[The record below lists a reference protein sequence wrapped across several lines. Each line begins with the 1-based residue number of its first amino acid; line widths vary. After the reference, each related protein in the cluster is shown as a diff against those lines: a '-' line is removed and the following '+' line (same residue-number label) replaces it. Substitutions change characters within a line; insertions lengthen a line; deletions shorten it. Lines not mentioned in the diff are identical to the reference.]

1 MTLERF
7 ELRNSIG
14 LAFVPIVL
22 LTFSIMS
29 NSHGMVLG
37 VISGCGAKLK
47 VSIMGLP
54 NQKGNASAIVTG
66 QPLGSSYHFAN
77 STILIPGIG
86 KGQVILGLQG
96 NQSGV
101 YSIVIKDLPSEMPRT
116 SFFGTGIPKDEV
128 CPASFL
134 SKLSHPPPGYIYV
147 PGIGMGEWDLTRN
160 LTKE

>member
-1 MTLERF
+1 MTLKHF
-7 ELRNSIG
+7 EICNSIV
-14 LAFVPIVL
+14 LALVLIVL
-22 LTFSIMS
+22 LTFTIMS
-29 NSHGMVLG
+29 NSHEMALG
-37 VISGCGAKLK
+37 IISGCGTKLK

-66 QPLGSSYHFAN
+66 QPVGSSYHFAN
-77 STILIPGIG
+77 STIIIPGIG

-96 NQSGV
+96 NQSGL

-147 PGIGMGEWDLTRN
+147 PGIGMGEWDLT
-160 LTKE
+160 KES